1 MSPSDSTCLLK
12 NLKSATQWRDVI
24 SDSQQYREIT
34 EKNNKAVFEQEQIER
49 ESLRRQANQVLELL
63 ERDADMLRAEV
74 PWMADKSD
82 DEIREKAQRTFSFFD
97 DDGSGKISIAELAK
111 ALESLGLVLPEQE
124 MRELVADMDTDGDG
138 EISLEEFQSMV
149 LKTLRG
155 FIDGDGDATGSQ
167 HLQEYERRYMQV
179 GPCNNEYN
187 P

>member
-12 NLKSATQWRDVI
+12 NLKAATQWRDVI

-82 DEIREKAQRTFSFFD
+82 DEIREMAHRLMGLADSPHPIGTFGPFD
-97 DDGSGKISIAELAK
+97 SPGT
-111 ALESLGLVLPEQE
+111 V
-124 MRELVADMDTDGDG
+124 
-138 EISLEEFQSMV
+138 
-149 LKTLRG
+149 
-155 FIDGDGDATGSQ
+155 
-167 HLQEYERRYMQV
+167 
-179 GPCNNEYN
+179 
-187 P
+187 